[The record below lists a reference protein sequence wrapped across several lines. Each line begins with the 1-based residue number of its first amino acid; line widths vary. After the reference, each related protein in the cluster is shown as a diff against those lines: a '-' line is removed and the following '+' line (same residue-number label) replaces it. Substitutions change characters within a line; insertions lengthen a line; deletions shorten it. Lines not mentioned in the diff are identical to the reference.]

1 MNISYNIPFYVK
13 VSAIFFCV
21 SFIVFTFYLGQ
32 QILLPVVFA
41 TLIAILLNPL
51 VDFLISRKTGKILSI
66 LIVVFLS
73 TVIVISILYMVSS
86 QITMLKETFPQ
97 LKDKFSIIRI
107 HFVTWLADKFNVS
120 SSSINDWINKTE
132 DHAIQNFS
140 IEDKLTAAVQLM
152 LEVVLLPVYV
162 FLILFYKTLLLD
174 FILKLFRSHHHPAVT
189 EVLMSTK
196 KIIQS
201 YLVGLFI
208 EMVIVATLNS
218 VGLFILNI
226 DYALILGIVGAI
238 INVIPYIGGIVA
250 IALPM
255 IIAFVTKDSITSTI
269 LVFLVYILIQF
280 IDNHYL
286 IPRIVASRVR
296 INALV
301 AIIVVLI
308 GNAVCGVAGMFLSIP
323 VTAIIK
329 VIFDHITP
337 LKPWGFLLGNT
348 VPTASR
354 LTFIQRKRKS
364 TLL

>member
-1 MNISYNIPFYVK
+1 MSISYNIPFYFK
-13 VSAIFFCV
+13 VSAIFLCAF
-21 SFIVFTFYLGQ
+21 FIVFTFYLGQ

-41 TLIAILLNPL
+41 TLIAILLNPV
-51 VDFLISRKTGKILSI
+51 VDFLISRKVGKILSI
-66 LIVVFLS
+66 LIVVIMAVVV
-73 TVIVISILYMVSS
+73 VIGVLYIVSS
-86 QITMLKETFPQ
+86 QVTMLKETFPQ
-97 LKDKFSIIRI
+97 LKDKFTITRI
-107 HFVTWLADKFNVS
+107 NVVTWLADKFNVS
-120 SSSINDWINKTE
+120 SSSINQWINKTE
-132 DHAIQNFS
+132 STAIQNFS
-140 IEDKLTAAVQLM
+140 IGDKLTAVIELV
-152 LEVVLLPVYV
+152 LEIVLLPVYV

-189 EVLMSTK
+189 EVLMNTK

-218 VGLFILNI
+218 LGLFILGI

-296 INALV
+296 VNALV

-354 LTFIQRKRKS
+354 FAFVQRKRKS